1 MATTSDVDIT
11 EGSGTHI
18 AAYDITEDAVT
29 KKVQRIGFSDSAGAD
44 ALGVVGAPSADTVL
58 GKLAALVTASEDP
71 APVSVSGPIQYV
83 DVTLTTDTSAY
94 ASGDL
99 IADTQIVAVAT
110 RANDAKA
117 VLHSITIID
126 QDDQKAAL
134 YIYLLSANVSMGTEN
149 AAPSISDANA
159 LEILGP
165 PIAIAVADYYDLGG
179 VSIAG
184 KDSIGKIVK
193 PATGT
198 DDVYVAVVNGTG
210 TPTYT
215 ASGLKLRLGFLS

>member
-1 MATTSDVDIT
+1 VSLIQYLKDDGFNRQPVSEANPLPVTST
-11 EGSGTHI
+11 GP
-18 AAYDITEDAVT
+18 
-29 KKVQRIGFSDSAGAD
+29 AGAD
-44 ALGVVGAPSADTVL
+44 LATEATLDTAVTHLATLATASADT
-58 GKLAALVTASEDP
+58 S
-71 APVSVSGPIQYV
+71 PVGVYAPIQYV
-83 DVTLTTDTSAY
+83 EVTLSLDTSAY

-99 IADTQIVAVAT
+99 LADTQIVAAAT

-117 VLHSITIID
+117 VLHSVTVID

-149 AAPSISDANA
+149 AAPTISDANA

-165 PIAIAVADYYDLGG
+165 PVAIAVADYYDLGG

-193 PATGT
+193 PASGT